1 MAEKNFSLILDKN
14 LPPPRSASV
23 DSLILVETTFNGEQF
38 NLEHFLTSARNI
50 FVNNWVFSIPAEL
63 APRLV
68 SC

>member
-14 LPPPRSASV
+14 LPPVPPSV